1 MEALYNRHQSTEY
14 NSLQNCYMI
23 QAIKGLELKIQTA
36 FIFIFFK
43 NVLTLEERKN
53 NRTSH

>member
-36 FIFIFFK
+36 FIFFFFK